1 MRIPERD
8 TGEAQMMTFKQFVAE
23 GGYPTWVKVSVG
35 AMVLRVRN
43 LAAQIEREADPVK
56 QNRLLAQQSKLLAYV
71 AGLGVAVSTSDQQ
84 LMSKLHQS

>member
-1 MRIPERD
+1 
-8 TGEAQMMTFKQFVAE
+8 MMTFKQFIAE
-23 GGYPTWVKVSVG
+23 GGYPAWVKVSVG

-43 LAAQIEREADPVK
+43 LAAQIERETDPVK

-84 LMSKLHQS
+84 LMGKLHTTQ

>member
-1 MRIPERD
+1 
-8 TGEAQMMTFKQFVAE
+8 MMLTFKQFLAE
-23 GGYPTWVKVSVG
+23 GGYPAWVKVSVG

-43 LAAQIEREADPVK
+43 LAAQIERETDPVK

-84 LMSKLHQS
+84 LMGKLHQS

>member
-1 MRIPERD
+1 ML
-8 TGEAQMMTFKQFVAE
+8 TFKQFVAE
-23 GGYPTWVKVSVG
+23 GGYPAWVKVSVG

>member
-1 MRIPERD
+1 
-8 TGEAQMMTFKQFVAE
+8 MMTFKQFVAE
-23 GGYPTWVKVSVG
+23 GGYPAWVKVSVG
-35 AMVLRVRN
+35 VIVLRVRN

-84 LMSKLHQS
+84 LMNKLHQS